1 MGKDEVGIFSTDRG
15 LARGLMELADQR
27 NTAGKDPCQEERD
40 KKIAQ
45 SNFHHISMEHPAKG
59 D

>member
-1 MGKDEVGIFSTDRG
+1 MGKEVGIVSTDRD
-15 LARGLMELADQR
+15 LARGLMEFADLR

-40 KKIAQ
+40 KRNVQ